1 MEILSYVALVL
12 LTMVGY
18 SSGAAA
24 VTTGRQPVPRLL
36 DVLLACAAVVGAIL
50 TRGTLGRLGAI
61 AVWLGGGLVLGALAT
76 HPVRGNFPSIDGAVD
91 LEEYRAL
98 RRLWERWKVFAARMG
113 NYQGRVI
120 LAVFFFT
127 VAVPF
132 ALGFRL
138 FSDALRLKGKTPTWH
153 ERETQE
159 PSIDKAKNQ
168 F

>member
-24 VTTGRQPVPRLL
+24 VAAGRQPVPRLL
-36 DVLLACAAVVGAIL
+36 DVLLVSAAVVGAIL
-50 TRGTLGRLGAI
+50 TRAALGRLGAI
-61 AVWLGGGLVLGALAT
+61 GIWLGSGLGLGGLAT
-76 HPVRGNFPSIDGAVD
+76 LPVRRSFPRTDGAVNLD
-91 LEEYRAL
+91 EYRGL
-98 RRLWERWKVFAARMG
+98 RGLWERWKIFAGRMG

-127 VAVPF
+127 IAMPF

-138 FSDALRLKGKTPTWH
+138 FSDPLHLKARNPAWH
-153 ERETQE
+153 ERKTGE
-159 PSIDKAKNQ
+159 PSIDRAKNQ